1 MRISVRPPRVFAYII
16 RCAGPG
22 YRLDGCVPWVIDGTV
37 FFGPCKVKLRPLV
50 DPRIYDDY
58 IMGISPSGV
67 GDQRRILLWMQVAEK
82 MTFAEAYSRGE
93 ADSLFYAARGHAIH
107 VRPKEGAEMCPDG
120 RPVYEHIPGAPHSGS
135 WRKDIQGDRDAFLVG
150 GSDSWVAESDGPP
163 VTQQLVDLLGTGI
176 TWKGEPSVRNP
187 LTRNARG
194 KFALVEGD
202 AALSI
207 LSLIPRRGDVV
218 ANSLTH
224 GNCEGD
230 CYGPARNQADCA

>member
-1 MRISVRPPRVFAYII
+1 MRISVRPARVFAYII
-16 RCAGPG
+16 ACLGPG

-50 DPRIYDDY
+50 DPQIYDDY

-67 GDQRRILLWMQVAEK
+67 GDQRRILLWMPVAEK

-93 ADSLFYAARGHAIH
+93 TSPLFYAARGHAIH
-107 VRPKEGAEMCPDG
+107 VRPKEGAEMGPDG
-120 RPVYEHIPGAPHSGS
+120 RPVYEHIPGAPHRRR

-163 VTQQLVDLLGTGI
+163 VTQELVDLLRTGI
-176 TWKGEPSVRNP
+176 TWKGEASVRNP
-187 LTRNARG
+187 LTQNARG

-202 AALSI
+202 AARSV
-207 LSLIPRRGDVV
+207 LSLISRPDRTVF
-218 ANSLTH
+218 NSFPQD
-224 GNCEGD
+224 GCGAK
-230 CYGPARNQADCA
+230 CCRPAQNQANCA